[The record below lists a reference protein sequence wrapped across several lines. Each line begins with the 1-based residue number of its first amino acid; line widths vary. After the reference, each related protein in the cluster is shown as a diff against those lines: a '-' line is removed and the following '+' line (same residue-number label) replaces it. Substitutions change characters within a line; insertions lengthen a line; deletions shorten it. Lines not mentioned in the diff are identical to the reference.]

1 MKKWKKI
8 IIRVF
13 NVECMSVDVKVKYRY
28 MYSFVKW
35 LHNLMTSST
44 KDVDSLMPS
53 YMNVYTDKIV
63 KQKYMEDPFQWS
75 FFLFLIY
82 KHEYR
87 KWNEHRN

>member
-1 MKKWKKI
+1 
-8 IIRVF
+8 
-13 NVECMSVDVKVKYRY
+13 
-28 MYSFVKW
+28 
-35 LHNLMTSST
+35 MTSST

-63 KQKYMEDPFQWS
+63 KQKHVKDQFRWS

-87 KWNEHRN
+87 K